1 MSMSIIQDLIRNIR
15 DAAANPD
22 RWTRVFGLLLS
33 DAKDALALTFYRE
46 ERGASRQGVSL
57 NVSCGAGTSAA
68 GQVAVRLAV
77 SAGPPR
83 GKLAVEFRF
92 EDEAYGIKVD
102 CRSCK
107 TCPACGNLQH
117 VREEIAS
124 SIRLN
129 RALLAGGL
137 VTASLRTVLN
147 ALPDP
152 AFVLFPDGAVAW
164 RNEAAQAEE
173 WTDAFAGVP
182 GKPFTLPDPAVQAAF
197 RAALSE
203 ASREAGGPA
212 KFVNGIQRKGGAP
225 ALAIL
230 KAVIPSLPFESPW
243 VHLFQNEPQVIVVLR
258 AKSSRP
264 SLSLRA
270 LRDLYALT
278 SKEAELAIAL
288 AQGETLRIYAKR
300 TGVAFETAR
309 WHSKKLMQKM
319 ACRSQQEILH
329 ALLYTNA
336 LFSIVG

>member
-1 MSMSIIQDLIRNIR
+1 MSIIPDLVRNIR

-22 RWTRVFGLLLS
+22 RWTWVFGLLLS
-33 DAKDALALTFYRE
+33 DARDGALGLTFYRE
-46 ERGASRQGVSL
+46 EGGASRTGVSL
-57 NVSCGAGTSAA
+57 SVSCGTGVP
-68 GQVAVRLAV
+68 GQVAVRLGAG
-77 SAGPPR
+77 GPPK

-92 EDEAYGIKVD
+92 EDEAYGIKTD

-107 TCPACGNLQH
+107 TCSACGNLQQ
-117 VREEIAS
+117 VREEIAA

-129 RALLAGGL
+129 RAILAGGI

-152 AFVLFPDGAVAW
+152 AFVLMPDGVVAW
-164 RNEAAQAEE
+164 RNEAAQAND
-173 WTDAFAGVP
+173 WADAFASDP
-182 GKPFTLPDPAVQAAF
+182 GKPFVLTDPAVQAAF

-203 ASREAGGPA
+203 ASRAAGAPA
-212 KFVNGIQRKGGAP
+212 KIVNGIHRKSGAP

-230 KAVIPSLPFESPW
+230 KAVVPSLPFKSPW
-243 VHLFQNEPQVIVVLR
+243 VHLFQNEPQTVVVLR
-258 AKSSRP
+258 EKNSRP
-264 SLSLRA
+264 SLSSQS
-270 LRDLYALT
+270 LRDLYSLT
-278 SKEAELAIAL
+278 SKEADLAVAL
-288 AQGETLRIYAKR
+288 AQGETLRIYANR